1 VEKMKT
7 LGMIGG
13 MSWES
18 TIEYYRILNEMIKE
32 RLGGWNS
39 AKLLLYSVNF
49 EELLPLQYEEK
60 WEEIAN
66 IMVDIAK
73 KLEGAGSSAILI
85 CSNTMHKIADVVEEH
100 VNIPLI
106 HVADETAKVIKSKE
120 IERVGLL
127 GTKFTM
133 EGGFYVE
140 RLNEKH
146 GINVVLPDQAE
157 REYIHNAIYEEFAKG
172 EFKNSTK
179 ERFIEIINNLTSQNV
194 EGVILG
200 CTEIPLLIKKNDVNI
215 ELFDTL
221 RIHLNAAVDFIQP
234 RLSR

>member
-1 VEKMKT
+1 MKT

-18 TIEYYRILNEMIKE
+18 TIEYYRIANEMIKE

-49 EELLPLQYEEK
+49 EEILPLQYEEK
-60 WEEIAN
+60 WDDIAN

-73 KLEGAGSSAILI
+73 KLEVAGSSALLI
-85 CSNTMHKIADVVEEH
+85 CSNTMHKIADAVEDQI
-100 VNIPLI
+100 NIPLV
-106 HVADETAKVIKSKE
+106 HVVDETAKIIKSKK
-120 IERVGLL
+120 IDKVGLL

-140 RLNEKH
+140 RLIEKH
-146 GINVVLPDQAE
+146 DIKVMLPNQAE
-157 REYIHNAIYEEFAKG
+157 RDYIHYAIYEEFTKG
-172 EFKNSTK
+172 EFKKSTK
-179 ERFIEIINNLTSQNV
+179 DKFIEIIDNLISQDIK
-194 EGVILG
+194 GIILG
-200 CTEIPLLIKKNDVNI
+200 CTEIPLLIKEDDVSI

-221 RIHLNAAVDFIQP
+221 HIHLNAAVDFIQP
-234 RLSR
+234 RFSIQ